1 MWNVCLLLFQIAICI
16 FIIDCI
22 FQMLKDF
29 VPSNKT
35 IFGAMAIVA
44 GVIGL
49 SRLKNY
55 FSAKDAKEK
64 ADAEIHNDA
73 EIRNDV
79 NDAEIHDEADEE
91 KSN

>member
-64 ADAEIHNDA
+64 ADAEIHND
-73 EIRNDV
+73 V

-91 KSN
+91 KSNYF

>member
-1 MWNVCLLLFQIAICI
+1 MWDVCLFLAQVAICI

-29 VPSNKT
+29 VPSGKT
-35 IFGAMAIVA
+35 IFGVMAIVA

-55 FSAKDAKEK
+55 FNAKDAKEK
-64 ADAEIHNDA
+64 AGAEIHNDA
-73 EIRNDV
+73 EIHN
-79 NDAEIHDEADEE
+79 EADEE
-91 KSN
+91 KSK

>member
-22 FQMLKDF
+22 FQILKDF
-29 VPSNKT
+29 VPSDKT

-44 GVIGL
+44 GFIGL

-55 FSAKDAKEK
+55 FNAKDAKEK
-64 ADAEIHNDA
+64 ADAEIHN
-73 EIRNDV
+73 N
-79 NDAEIHDEADEE
+79 NADEE
-91 KSN
+91 KSD

>member
-1 MWNVCLLLFQIAICI
+1 MWDVCLFLSQIAICI

-35 IFGAMAIVA
+35 IFGIMAIVA

-55 FSAKDAKEK
+55 FNAKDAKKK
-64 ADAEIHNDA
+64 AGAEIHND
-73 EIRNDV
+73 V
-79 NDAEIHDEADEE
+79 EIHDEADEE
-91 KSN
+91 KSK